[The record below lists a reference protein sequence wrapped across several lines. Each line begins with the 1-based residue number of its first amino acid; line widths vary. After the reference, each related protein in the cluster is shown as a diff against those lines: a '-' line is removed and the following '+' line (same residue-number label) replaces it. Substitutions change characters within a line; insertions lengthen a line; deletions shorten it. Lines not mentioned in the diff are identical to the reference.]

1 VPGRW
6 AHVRAPS
13 AKELKATAVLALPIA
28 EGSAK
33 VRSGPPVDDDEDYAL
48 DTWAGVVPLRTERLA
63 PEPDPRLR
71 EGIDMPDHVRTL
83 AHE

>member
-6 AHVRAPS
+6 AHVRPPS

-33 VRSGPPVDDDEDYAL
+33 VRSGPPLDDDEDYAL
-48 DTWAGVVPLRTERLA
+48 DG
-63 PEPDPRLR
+63 
-71 EGIDMPDHVRTL
+71 
-83 AHE
+83 